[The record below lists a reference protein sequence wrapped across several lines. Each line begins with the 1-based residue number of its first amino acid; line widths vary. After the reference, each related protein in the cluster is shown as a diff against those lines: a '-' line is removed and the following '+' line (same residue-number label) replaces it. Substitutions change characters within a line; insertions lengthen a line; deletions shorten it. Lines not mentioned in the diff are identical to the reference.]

1 MMRFS
6 LILCTVNRVDVVR
19 EYFESLARQQDA
31 PPFEVI
37 LIDQNPDERLMPI
50 VKDFQ
55 DRFPIRRYT
64 AEPGLSRARNL
75 GLRYAEGEI
84 IAFPDDDC
92 TYPEQLLEN
101 VSESL
106 RRETVDGISILVTD
120 QRGRQS
126 GTVMYRTPRRITESN
141 VWRCGVSISIFVKRA
156 AVGGILFDEE
166 LGVGSG
172 TVYGSGEETDF
183 LLNLIHA
190 GRRLEYCPHLTVNH
204 PVFAGPWSLKRGYL
218 YGSGMGRVLHKH
230 HYTVFRMLYAAGL
243 QLIRAGMA
251 LLTLNLPRMSFHLA
265 MACGRFSGY
274 LRSMSGRKK
283 EKTA

>member
-1 MMRFS
+1 MIRFS
-6 LILCTVNRVDVVR
+6 LILCTVNREQVVR
-19 EYFESLARQQDA
+19 EYFESLAQQKDA

-64 AEPGLSRARNL
+64 AEPGLSRARNI

-84 IAFPDDDC
+84 VAFPDDDC
-92 TYPEQLLEN
+92 TYPESLLKN
-101 VSESL
+101 VSDFLLQEM
-106 RRETVDGISILVTD
+106 VDGISTLVTD
-120 QRGRQS
+120 KQGRLS
-126 GTVMYRTPRRITESN
+126 GTVMYRTARRITESN

-156 AVGGILFDEE
+156 AVGGIVFDED

-190 GRRLEYCPHLTVNH
+190 GRRLDYCPHLVVNH
-204 PVFAGPWSLKRGYL
+204 PVFIGPWSLKRGYL

-230 HYTVFRMLYAAGL
+230 RYTIFRAIYSAGL
-243 QLIRAGMA
+243 QIVRAGAA
-251 LLTLNLPRMSFHLA
+251 LLTLNLPRMIFHFA
-265 MACGRFSGY
+265 MAYGRLSGY
-274 LRSMSGRKK
+274 FRSMSQYKRK
-283 EKTA
+283 AS